1 MWGSFRFFYFLLCNV
16 SINAH
21 VEQYWCYGS
30 PKHPKGVSDLV
41 GYIERYSR
49 LSIKKDKLYIAN
61 YQIIQANNANSQ
73 GKKSH

>member
-1 MWGSFRFFYFLLCNV
+1 MTVFRCGAPSVFFYFLLCNV

-49 LSIKKDKLYIAN
+49 LSIKKDKLYNAN
-61 YQIIQANNANSQ
+61 YQNYPSEQ
-73 GKKSH
+73 